1 MLKRVRWLTA
11 GAAFG
16 FGGALWLQRK
26 VKTAADRYRPV
37 GLAGAAA
44 GRAKDALEEGRRAM
58 QEREAELRGSAGKR
72 RPGRP

>member
-26 VKTAADRYRPV
+26 VKSAADRYRPV

-44 GRAKDALEEGRRAM
+44 VRAKDAFDEGRTAM
-58 QEREAELRGSAGKR
+58 REREAELRGSAGR
-72 RPGRP
+72 RRSGRP

>member
-16 FGGALWLQRK
+16 FGGAVWLQRK

-37 GLAGAAA
+37 GVAGAAVS
-44 GRAKDALEEGRRAM
+44 RAKVALEEGRTAM
-58 QEREAELRGSAGKR
+58 REREAELRGGAGRR
-72 RPGRP
+72 RPRRP

>member
-11 GAAFG
+11 GAAMG

-26 VKTAADRYRPV
+26 LKWAADRYRPV
-37 GLAGAAA
+37 GVANAAA
-44 GRAKDALEEGRRAM
+44 ARAKDAFEEGRVAM
-58 QEREAELRGSAGKR
+58 REREAELRGSAEKR